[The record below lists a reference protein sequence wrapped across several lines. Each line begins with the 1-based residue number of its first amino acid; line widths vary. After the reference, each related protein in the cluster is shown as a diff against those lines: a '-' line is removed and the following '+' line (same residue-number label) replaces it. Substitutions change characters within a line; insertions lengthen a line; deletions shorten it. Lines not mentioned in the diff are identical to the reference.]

1 MNARL
6 LLRCYEDAKDL
17 YERCHC
23 AGVQEDIC
31 EDLKGVRNALRD
43 LVIEEMEHKAPLSTI
58 TLPKVQPLGVT
69 TPTTISHEPNWVQ
82 RHYDIFEK
90 LKKDLPDMFEEVE

>member
-6 LLRCYEDAKDL
+6 LLKCYEDAKDL

-43 LVIEEMEHKAPLSTI
+43 LVIEEMEAGSKPTELPILWDST
-58 TLPKVQPLGVT
+58 TVKG
-69 TPTTISHEPNWVQ
+69 EPDWIQ
-82 RHYDIFEK
+82 RHHDIFEK